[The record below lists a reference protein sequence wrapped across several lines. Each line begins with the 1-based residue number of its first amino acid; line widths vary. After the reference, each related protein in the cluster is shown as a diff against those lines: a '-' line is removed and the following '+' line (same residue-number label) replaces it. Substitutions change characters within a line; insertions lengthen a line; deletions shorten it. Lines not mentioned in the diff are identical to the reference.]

1 METEKL
7 ELEMAMQDAPKSLK
21 AELRRL
27 HARVVELETEA
38 IKESHRLAEANLR
51 AAQMESQHKQ
61 AAEIA
66 TAVTKELAAKSEKIQ
81 ELEALLE
88 SVGAGGTSAQRV
100 TQSQTLKASSGW
112 LIDGG
117 LLYRLNDEG
126 ANCDEIN
133 VTLAGGLRT
142 EAARVERAEAILNML
157 TIQKAADH
165 IGKPSWDSHQWPQI
179 VQDSS
184 GNWFGVR
191 EGWTMR
197 IAPSYKGD
205 ELWLLRE
212 DGEFLSHGECS
223 QGWRTSLEQRPTTKP
238 TPAELN
244 LDDYYCKGCGRIGE
258 IEELSAQDQAKL
270 RKLDGKPKTAA
281 APVVLPEPDEYQY
294 RMKGNWDA
302 KLPWTPWEDC
312 SKESA
317 AIFRKLKEIHN
328 WIYEVRE
335 RYTEQQ
341 VLALRAKDLDAV
353 NLDRLGKALTK
364 LGHATWVSQEEA
376 AADIPRWVNALTS
389 CVLEIPEAA
398 PNWKWMTHPSHNN
411 GNPIP
416 VFVFVE
422 GGVTYYRPFDTEA
435 TDFEWELR
443 DDEWAEFAAPQPQA
457 DARDA
462 ERVTQGQR
470 LGAAPNLSAQAP
482 NLSSKSE
489 KRKPQDAAI
498 AGALYDFAGYLTT
511 RPAKHSFMVGG
522 AHNASPMVE
531 ALTAWAKIRGLS
543 LDDAD
548 VEGWSTNSVQPL
560 THEQV
565 SEIATPFTKTIGCD
579 QCGEYGIS
587 ERRNDIEAFARAIE
601 RAHGIGDTNG
611 N

>member
-7 ELEMAMQDAPKSLK
+7 ELEMAIQDSPKSVK

-27 HARVVELETEA
+27 HDKV
-38 IKESHRLAEANLR
+38 
-51 AAQMESQHKQ
+51 
-61 AAEIA
+61 
-66 TAVTKELAAKSEKIQ
+66 Q
-81 ELEALLE
+81 ELEAML
-88 SVGAGGTSAQRV
+88 SAVGAGGVSAQRV
-100 TQSQTLKASSGW
+100 TQSPTLKASSDW

-117 LLYRLNDEG
+117 LLYRLNDSG
-126 ANCDEIN
+126 TNCDEIN
-133 VTLAGGLRT
+133 VTMAGGLRT

-238 TPAELN
+238 APAELN
-244 LDDYYCKGCGRIGE
+244 LDGYYCKGCGRIGE
-258 IEELSAQDQAKL
+258 IEELSAQDKAKL

-294 RMKGNWDA
+294 RMKPNWDA
-302 KLPWTPWEDC
+302 KLPWTPWEAC

-317 AIFRKLKEIHN
+317 ASLRKRNGIHN
-328 WIYEVRE
+328 WIFEVRE
-335 RYTEQQ
+335 RYTDQQ
-341 VLALRAKDLDAV
+341 VRELLAKDIDPV

-398 PNWKWMTHPSHNN
+398 P
-411 GNPIP
+411 
-416 VFVFVE
+416 
-422 GGVTYYRPFDTEA
+422 
-435 TDFEWELR
+435 
-443 DDEWAEFAAPQPQA
+443 QPQA
-457 DARDA
+457 DGRDA
-462 ERVTQGQR
+462 DADADAELLDWLEGEVCDSYTGVTITRIDHREDGMVIERGFR
-470 LGAAPNLSAQAP
+470 LRRFH
-482 NLSSKSE
+482 KDYE
-489 KRKPQDAAI
+489 VKPTLRAAI
-498 AGALYDFAGYLTT
+498 AA
-511 RPAKHSFMVGG
+511 AK
-522 AHNASPMVE
+522 
-531 ALTAWAKIRGLS
+531 
-543 LDDAD
+543 
-548 VEGWSTNSVQPL
+548 
-560 THEQV
+560 
-565 SEIATPFTKTIGCD
+565 
-579 QCGEYGIS
+579 GE
-587 ERRNDIEAFARAIE
+587 
-601 RAHGIGDTNG
+601 
-611 N
+611 